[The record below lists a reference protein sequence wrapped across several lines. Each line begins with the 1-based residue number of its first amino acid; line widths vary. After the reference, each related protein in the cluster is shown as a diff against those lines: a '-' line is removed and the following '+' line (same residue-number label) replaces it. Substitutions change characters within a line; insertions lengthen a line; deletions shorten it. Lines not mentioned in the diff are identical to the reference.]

1 MNAQDSLLIFHIP
14 DDNSPKKL
22 EIGAGSKPRPG
33 YIHHDIRPLDDIE
46 IVCDAKKFPEEI
58 YEQFDEVFASHIL
71 EHFNR
76 FEVKNV
82 LKEWSKLVRVGGII
96 DIVVPDVRE
105 MCQQLVEGHID
116 LEFFNYL
123 MFGGNDYE
131 YNVHKYGFDAAL
143 LGDMLAQLGFEIIS
157 SKSGPKWEERKR
169 DRYCPMVRLV
179 AKKVRR

>member
-1 MNAQDSLLIFHIP
+1 MNAQDSSLICQLP
-14 DDNSPKKL
+14 DDESPKKL
-22 EIGAGSKPRPG
+22 EIGAGYKPRPG